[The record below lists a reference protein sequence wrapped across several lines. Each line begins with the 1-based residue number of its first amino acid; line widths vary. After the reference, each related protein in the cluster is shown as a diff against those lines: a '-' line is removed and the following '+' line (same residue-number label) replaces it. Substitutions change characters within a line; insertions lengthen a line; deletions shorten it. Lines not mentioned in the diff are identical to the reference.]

1 MKMSRILILAAA
13 LLSGFVLVTSRPE
26 LIPERWRR
34 ALTRST
40 SSSGAPSL
48 LWSGPEVGRAAGL
61 SSDELSNI
69 DIYKTAHLATV
80 NITSTVYRRD
90 FFWNVYPAKESGS
103 GFVVNDDGLIITNNH
118 VISGSSKLQVTLAD
132 QTRYE
137 AQILDRDP
145 SNDLALI
152 KIAPKK
158 KIAPLHLG
166 DSDKLQV
173 GQKVLAIGNPF
184 GLDGTLTTG
193 VISSLGRNIK
203 DEAGRELEGM
213 AQTDA
218 AINPGNSGGPL
229 LDSQGNVVG
238 VNTAIYGPGGN
249 IGIGFA
255 MPINRAKLMMEGF
268 QTSRKFGRPK
278 MGVSG
283 IYVAGDLAE
292 ALSLPAAGGF
302 LVYEVQP
309 DSPAAVAGIRGATR
323 SVYIGNNEVGIG
335 GDLIMSI
342 DGKQIDRPDSINSA
356 IARKKPGDSVEMVIF
371 RNGRAAT
378 VKVPLSSS
386 TAQTPGE
393 RL

>member
-1 MKMSRILILAAA
+1 MKLSRILILSAA
-13 LLSGFVLVTSRPE
+13 LLGGFFAITSHPE
-26 LIPERWRR
+26 WIPERWRR
-34 ALTRST
+34 PLAQVAGV
-40 SSSGAPSL
+40 SSPSI
-48 LWSGPEVGRAAGL
+48 WSGPDIGRAAGL
-61 SSDELSNI
+61 SSDELNNI
-69 DIYKTAHLATV
+69 DIYKTAHVATV

-90 FFWNVYPAKESGS
+90 FFWNVYPTKESGS
-103 GFVVNDDGLIITNNH
+103 GFLVNEEGLIITNNH
-118 VISGSSKLQVTLAD
+118 VISGSAKLQVTMSD

-145 SNDLALI
+145 SNDLAII
-152 KIAPKK
+152 KIVPKK
-158 KIAPLHLG
+158 KIQPLRLG

-173 GQKVLAIGNPF
+173 GQKALAIGNPF
-184 GLDGTLTTG
+184 GLEGTLTTG
-193 VISSLGRNIK
+193 IISSLGRNIK
-203 DEAGRELEGM
+203 DESGRELVGM
-213 AQTDA
+213 IQTDS

-283 IYVAGDLAE
+283 IYVVGELAE
-292 ALSLPAAGGF
+292 ALSLPAEGGF

-309 DSPAAVAGIRGATR
+309 DSPSAQAGIRGATR

-356 IARKKPGDSVEMVIF
+356 ISRKKPGDSVEVVIF
-371 RNGRAAT
+371 RNGRPA
-378 VKVPLSSS
+378 KLNVPLSSS
-386 TAQTPGE
+386 TAQGPGE
-393 RL
+393 KL